1 MWMAGGVVGSVD
13 GRPVSIRIDSVV
25 KGQPRRGDEARRIR
39 AREDAGAW
47 AVGGR
52 GDRDDEGQCGRVG
65 SARSHRRRRAA
76 QRESVREG

>member
-1 MWMAGGVVGSVD
+1 MGGRYRCVSIASSRANQGGVL
-13 GRPVSIRIDSVV
+13 
-25 KGQPRRGDEARRIR
+25 KEARRIR

-47 AVGGR
+47 AGGD
-52 GDRDDEGQCGRVG
+52 GDGEGQCGRVD

>member
-1 MWMAGGVVGSVD
+1 M
-13 GRPVSIRIDSVV
+13 RIDSVV

-47 AVGGR
+47 AVGDG
-52 GDRDDEGQCGRVG
+52 EGQCGRVG